1 MFNLVAGYQPVT
13 LLKIP
18 FLGGVTNYVILRNR
32 NQFNAGSRPV
42 TVMFENDLN

>member
-1 MFNLVAGYQPVT
+1 M

-32 NQFNAGSRPV
+32 NQYNTDSRLV
-42 TVMFENDLN
+42 TVMIENDLS